1 MSIFEGTKIL
11 TDALSNGGPGVV
23 MLVILGAVITG
34 AIAGSIA
41 CIFIEN
47 RGRK

>member
-1 MSIFEGTKIL
+1 MSIIEGTQIL
-11 TDALSNGGPGVV
+11 VDALTAGGPGVV
-23 MLVILGAVITG
+23 MLVIIGAVITG

-41 CIFIEN
+41 CYFYEN